1 MHRGMGVEL
10 RTQNWN
16 TIAEEL
22 DKIGINI
29 DEDALGEMV
38 QGIQEPIDKIFMRI
52 ERYVKILAGA
62 VFLEFKD
69 LKPEDLEQ
77 EREEESIVMA

>member
-1 MHRGMGVEL
+1 MHQGMGVEL
-10 RTQNWN
+10 RRQNWN

-38 QGIQEPIDKIFMRI
+38 
-52 ERYVKILAGA
+52 
-62 VFLEFKD
+62 
-69 LKPEDLEQ
+69 
-77 EREEESIVMA
+77 

>member
-1 MHRGMGVEL
+1 
-10 RTQNWN
+10 
-16 TIAEEL
+16 
-22 DKIGINI
+22 
-29 DEDALGEMV
+29 
-38 QGIQEPIDKIFMRI
+38 MRI

-77 EREEESIVMA
+77 DREEESIVVA